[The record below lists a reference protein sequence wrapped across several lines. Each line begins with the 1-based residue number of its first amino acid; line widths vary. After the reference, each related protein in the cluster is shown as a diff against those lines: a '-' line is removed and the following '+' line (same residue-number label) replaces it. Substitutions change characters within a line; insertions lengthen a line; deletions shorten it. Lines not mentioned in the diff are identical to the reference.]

1 METPSQELIN
11 VVVGNPSLREA
22 LKQIRGFKVMVV
34 NQLSKTA
41 LEILDENGFDF
52 SSSYV
57 TQRRN
62 DVKSFVLSHPE
73 VMADDSEI
81 LIDNIICFLNLTE
94 NERTQRMRR
103 ADERLRQK
111 YGKKPAKKK
120 PEPVKKEESEDSDK
134 DMEVPVIEISDF
146 SSDENHEEEEEVK
159 EIKKAPKKSSKK

>member
-81 LIDNIICFLNLTE
+81 LIDNIICL
-94 NERTQRMRR
+94 
-103 ADERLRQK
+103 RLRQK

>member
-103 ADERLRQK
+103 ADERLRKK

-120 PEPVKKEESEDSDK
+120 QEESEDPDK
-134 DMEVPVIEISDF
+134 DMDIPIIEISDS